1 MGASGGGGADDRRL
15 HGRIGDPSLLQNP
28 LPHSSGA
35 RLVGEGGD
43 IPVRGLR
50 LWRAISRC
58 VSASSQP
65 RFSAAIGQLGF
76 GWIGEHPAS
85 RVVVWQPLEAAHFCG
100 GQLFGSD
107 RQRRQ
112 AGSVRR
118 ALELVRRMHP
128 VMALAHLCCSISS
141 RCLLLGAAWLWKTA
155 AP

>member
-1 MGASGGGGADDRRL
+1 MKDEARVPLPWGYRGADDHRL
-15 HGRIGDPSLLQNP
+15 HGRIGDSSLLQNP

-58 VSASSQP
+58 VGASSQP
-65 RFSAAIGQLGF
+65 RFSAAIGQLRF
-76 GWIGEHPAS
+76 GRIGEHLAS
-85 RVVVWQPLEAAHFCG
+85 RVVVWQPLEAAHFCS

-112 AGSVRR
+112 AD
-118 ALELVRRMHP
+118 
-128 VMALAHLCCSISS
+128 LCQEG
-141 RCLLLGAAWLWKTA
+141 LGVG
-155 AP
+155 